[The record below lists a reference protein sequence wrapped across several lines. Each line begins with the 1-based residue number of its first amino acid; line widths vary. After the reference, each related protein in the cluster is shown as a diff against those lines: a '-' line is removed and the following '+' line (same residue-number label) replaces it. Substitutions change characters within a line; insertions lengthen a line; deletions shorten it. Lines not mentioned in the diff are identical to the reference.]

1 MMHLSPLVTLLLLST
16 LPLTLAHPKASN
28 TGSTIWD
35 AAALPHCPSTHYPTF
50 SQYKAAIS
58 QYCSKHFS
66 PSKWLRDDE
75 KVVLTYTL
83 KDGRGYPIKWIL
95 SVTWDQLDFQPGGK
109 LLVYQDDSLLL
120 SWAATLLA
128 SPLQGLTAVLPE
140 EPYPP
145 LANTT
150 FSLRSDT
157 KPCPSSKHHY
167 PTLSKWKQALNQYCD
182 RHTPKGISSDEALT
196 LTYTIPAWDKKPIKW
211 IFRVSIDNYVHSVF
225 SEDDPV
231 RYEFTLS
238 REYCKKGFM
247 QFVEGGRGGDVGK
260 VYCDREGEVLVL
272 GGEYRDYVSGLTAG
286 QAVWETRQ
294 MNGDL
299 R

>member
-1 MMHLSPLVTLLLLST
+1 MHLSPLVTLLLLSI

-109 LLVYQDDSLLL
+109 LLVYQDDCMQWFQEFYAAGEEGHGWCRTEGVGKKLLVGGRRNGIGGGVEGNKIWVETRKRL
-120 SWAATLLA
+120 DDYFE
-128 SPLQGLTAVLPE
+128 PPE
-140 EPYPP
+140 E
-145 LANTT
+145 
-150 FSLRSDT
+150 D
-157 KPCPSSKHHY
+157 
-167 PTLSKWKQALNQYCD
+167 
-182 RHTPKGISSDEALT
+182 
-196 LTYTIPAWDKKPIKW
+196 
-211 IFRVSIDNYVHSVF
+211 
-225 SEDDPV
+225 
-231 RYEFTLS
+231 
-238 REYCKKGFM
+238 
-247 QFVEGGRGGDVGK
+247 
-260 VYCDREGEVLVL
+260 
-272 GGEYRDYVSGLTAG
+272 
-286 QAVWETRQ
+286 
-294 MNGDL
+294 
-299 R
+299 

>member
-1 MMHLSPLVTLLLLST
+1 MYM
-16 LPLTLAHPKASN
+16 
-28 TGSTIWD
+28 
-35 AAALPHCPSTHYPTF
+35 
-50 SQYKAAIS
+50 
-58 QYCSKHFS
+58 
-66 PSKWLRDDE
+66 
-75 KVVLTYTL
+75 L
-83 KDGRGYPIKWIL
+83 KPA
-95 SVTWDQLDFQPGGK
+95 
-109 LLVYQDDSLLL
+109 LLL

-211 IFRVSIDNYVHSVF
+211 IFRVSIDNYVQSVF

-231 RYEFTLS
+231 SFWMKLFWSLAGMVELAVD
-238 REYCKKGFM
+238 GM
-247 QFVEGGRGGDVGK
+247 QTVQLNSWMLQQE
-260 VYCDREGEVLVL
+260 
-272 GGEYRDYVSGLTAG
+272 
-286 QAVWETRQ
+286 
-294 MNGDL
+294 
-299 R
+299 